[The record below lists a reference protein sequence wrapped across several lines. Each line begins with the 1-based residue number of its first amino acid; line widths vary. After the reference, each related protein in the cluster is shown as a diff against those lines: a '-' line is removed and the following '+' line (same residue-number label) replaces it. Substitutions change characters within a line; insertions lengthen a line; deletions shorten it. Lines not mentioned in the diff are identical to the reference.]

1 MTITRVSVDSA
12 GNQANGFSNAYSI
25 SANGRFVAFQSQASN
40 LVPGDTNNKNDIFV
54 RDLSTNTTTRISA
67 DSASNQG
74 NNDSFNPSISADGR
88 FVAFASFSNL
98 VPEDTNN
105 QSDIFVRDLLT
116 NTTTR
121 VSVDSAGNPGNSPS
135 NYSAISADGRFVAFQ
150 SYASNLVPGDT
161 NNKNDIFVR
170 DLSTN
175 TTTRASVDSA
185 GFQGNSDSLLPSISA
200 DGRFVAFTS
209 FASNR
214 LPGDTNNRDN
224 IFVRDLSTNTT
235 TRVSVDSAGNQ
246 GNSDSN
252 NSAISAD
259 GRFVAFQSYAS
270 NLVPGD
276 TNNRFE
282 IFVRDLSTNTTT
294 RASVD
299 SAGNQGNSDSL
310 TPSISA
316 DGRFVA
322 FTSFAS
328 NRLGETNNRDDIFVR
343 DLLTNTTTRVSVDS
357 AGNPGNSD
365 SSSPSIS
372 ADGRFVAFESQA
384 SNLVPGD
391 TNNFFN
397 QAKIFVRD
405 LSTNTTTRVSVNS
418 AGIQG
423 DENSFNPSI
432 SADGRF
438 VAFSSAASNLVPG
451 DTNNKQDIFVRD
463 LSTNTITRVS
473 VDSAGDRGQYDD
485 ALFGPL
491 ISADGRFVAF
501 SSGASNLVPGDT
513 NNATDVFVSDI
524 GSTPGGGNNPP
535 NVINGTNGNDN
546 LTGTPGND
554 TINGLAGDDVLSG
567 LRANDI
573 INGGDGSDNLSG
585 GKGFDTLNGGLGN
598 DILVGGAGNDVF
610 VLGAGLGVDTI
621 SDFANSQ
628 DTIQLINSLTFGQ
641 LSISPGTNGTL
652 IRVASSGEVLASLI
666 GVDPNLIGPEDF
678 LSV

>member
-12 GNQANGFSNAYSI
+12 GNPGNSPSNYSAI
-25 SANGRFVAFQSQASN
+25 SADGRFVAFQSYASN

-54 RDLSTNTTTRISA
+54 RDLSTNTTTRVSV
-67 DSASNQG
+67 DSAGIPG

-200 DGRFVAFTS
+200 DGLFVAFTS

-235 TRVSVDSAGNQ
+235 TRVSVDSAGTP
-246 GNSDSN
+246 GNSDSFI
-252 NSAISAD
+252 SAISAD
-259 GRFVAFQSYAS
+259 GRFVAFQ
-270 NLVPGD
+270 
-276 TNNRFE
+276 
-282 IFVRDLSTNTTT
+282 
-294 RASVD
+294 
-299 SAGNQGNSDSL
+299 
-310 TPSISA
+310 
-316 DGRFVA
+316 
-322 FTSFAS
+322 
-328 NRLGETNNRDDIFVR
+328 
-343 DLLTNTTTRVSVDS
+343 
-357 AGNPGNSD
+357 
-365 SSSPSIS
+365 
-372 ADGRFVAFESQA
+372 SQA

-418 AGIQG
+418 AGIK
-423 DENSFNPSI
+423 
-432 SADGRF
+432 R
-438 VAFSSAASNLVPG
+438 
-451 DTNNKQDIFVRD
+451 
-463 LSTNTITRVS
+463 
-473 VDSAGDRGQYDD
+473 
-485 ALFGPL
+485 
-491 ISADGRFVAF
+491 
-501 SSGASNLVPGDT
+501 
-513 NNATDVFVSDI
+513 
-524 GSTPGGGNNPP
+524 
-535 NVINGTNGNDN
+535 
-546 LTGTPGND
+546 
-554 TINGLAGDDVLSG
+554 
-567 LRANDI
+567 
-573 INGGDGSDNLSG
+573 
-585 GKGFDTLNGGLGN
+585 
-598 DILVGGAGNDVF
+598 
-610 VLGAGLGVDTI
+610 
-621 SDFANSQ
+621 
-628 DTIQLINSLTFGQ
+628 
-641 LSISPGTNGTL
+641 
-652 IRVASSGEVLASLI
+652 
-666 GVDPNLIGPEDF
+666 
-678 LSV
+678 

>member
-12 GNQANGFSNAYSI
+12 GNPGNSDSNAYSI
-25 SANGRFVAFQSQASN
+25 SADGRFVAFQSQASN

-54 RDLSTNTTTRISA
+54 RDLSTNTTTRVSV
-67 DSASNQG
+67 DSAGIQG

-98 VPEDTNN
+98 VPGDTNN
-105 QSDIFVRDLLT
+105 QPDIFVRDLL
-116 NTTTR
+116 
-121 VSVDSAGNPGNSPS
+121 S
-135 NYSAISADGRFVAFQ
+135 
-150 SYASNLVPGDT
+150 
-161 NNKNDIFVR
+161 
-170 DLSTN
+170 
-175 TTTRASVDSA
+175 
-185 GFQGNSDSLLPSISA
+185 
-200 DGRFVAFTS
+200 
-209 FASNR
+209 
-214 LPGDTNNRDN
+214 
-224 IFVRDLSTNTT
+224 NTT

-246 GNSDSN
+246 GNSLSN

-276 TNNRFE
+276 TNNQFD

-322 FTSFAS
+322 FISFAS
-328 NRLGETNNRDDIFVR
+328 NRLGETNNRNDIFVR
-343 DLLTNTTTRVSVDS
+343 DLSTNTTTRVSVDS

-365 SSSPSIS
+365 SFSPSIS
-372 ADGRFVAFESQA
+372 ADGRFVAFQSQA

-397 QAKIFVRD
+397 QLKIFVRD

-438 VAFSSAASNLVPG
+438 VAFQSQASNLVPG
-451 DTNNKQDIFVRD
+451 DTNNKQDFFVRD
-463 LSTNTITRVS
+463 LSNNTITRVS
-473 VDSAGDRGQYDD
+473 VDSAGDRGQNDD
-485 ALFGPL
+485 ALFGPS
-491 ISADGRFVAF
+491 ISADGRFLVFA
-501 SSGASNLVPGDT
+501 SDASNLVPGDT
-513 NNATDVFVSDI
+513 NNAQDVFVSDI
-524 GSTPGGGNNPP
+524 GSTSGGINNPP
-535 NVINGTNGNDN
+535 NLINGTPGNDV
-546 LTGTPGND
+546 LTGTPGSD
-554 TINGLAGDDVLSG
+554 TINGLAGDDVLTG
-567 LRANDI
+567 LRGNDI

-585 GKGFDTLNGGLGN
+585 AKGFDTLNGGLGN
-598 DILVGGAGNDVF
+598 DNLGGGAGNDVF

-621 SDFANSQ
+621 SDFSNSQ
-628 DTIQLINSLTFGQ
+628 DTIQLINGLTFGQ
-641 LSISPGTNGTL
+641 LSISAGTNSTL
-652 IRVASSGEVLASLI
+652 IRVASSGEVLAALI
-666 GVDPNLIGPEDF
+666 GVAPNFIGPEDF
-678 LSV
+678 VSV

>member
-54 RDLSTNTTTRISA
+54 RDLSTNTTTRVSV
-67 DSASNQG
+67 DSAGIPG

-185 GFQGNSDSLLPSISA
+185 GFPGNSDSFS
-200 DGRFVAFTS
+200 
-209 FASNR
+209 
-214 LPGDTNNRDN
+214 
-224 IFVRDLSTNTT
+224 
-235 TRVSVDSAGNQ
+235 
-246 GNSDSN
+246 
-252 NSAISAD
+252 SAISAD
-259 GRFVAFQSYAS
+259 GRFVAFQ
-270 NLVPGD
+270 
-276 TNNRFE
+276 
-282 IFVRDLSTNTTT
+282 
-294 RASVD
+294 
-299 SAGNQGNSDSL
+299 
-310 TPSISA
+310 
-316 DGRFVA
+316 
-322 FTSFAS
+322 
-328 NRLGETNNRDDIFVR
+328 
-343 DLLTNTTTRVSVDS
+343 
-357 AGNPGNSD
+357 
-365 SSSPSIS
+365 
-372 ADGRFVAFESQA
+372 SQA

-438 VAFSSAASNLVPG
+438 VAFTSAASNLVPG